1 MGNNKI
7 WQGNSTF
14 ILAAAGSAVG
24 LGNIWKFPYMVGSNG
39 GSAFVII
46 YLICIFAIGF
56 PVMVSEI
63 LIGKYVRKSP
73 INSLK
78 KLSEEFKLNT
88 NWKFLGILGAL
99 AGVTILS
106 YYSVFA
112 GMAFSYV
119 FKIFPQ
125 SLENP
130 SQYSSDYFL
139 YLSSSPLNLVFW
151 HTIFLFFT
159 SIIVGLGVVRGIG
172 RSVNVLMPF
181 LFFFIILVSIY
192 SSYIGDLEKT
202 ISFLFN
208 PDFSVITPQIVIS
221 AMGQAF
227 FSLSVG
233 MGAIMA
239 YGAYMPEKQMI
250 GKTVLV
256 IILLDTF
263 VALAAGIAIFPIV
276 FSNSSLQIS
285 AGPGLIF
292 ETLPVAFY
300 SLPLGS
306 IFSCIF
312 FILITIAALS
322 SSISLLE
329 PFTAWI
335 EETGKMNR
343 ISIVFFLSILIW
355 ILGLGSIF
363 SFNIWSELKL
373 FGLTFLGLLDYLTNN
388 IMLPLGGF
396 FVTVLI
402 GWVLPK
408 EFLKEHLKLTE
419 TFFYWFYLTLRFI
432 APSSIILIFL
442 YSAF

>member
-1 MGNNKI
+1 MSTNKI
-7 WQGNSTF
+7 WQKNTTF

-46 YLICIFAIGF
+46 YLVCILAIGF
-56 PVMVSEI
+56 PVMVSEV

-73 INSLK
+73 INSLNH
-78 KLSEEFKLNT
+78 LSQEFNLNI

-112 GMAFSYV
+112 GMAFSYI
-119 FKIFPQ
+119 FKVFPQ
-125 SLENP
+125 GLENP
-130 SQYSSDYFL
+130 SQYSSEYF
-139 YLSSSPLNLVFW
+139 YNLSSSPLNLIFW

-192 SSYIGDLEKT
+192 SSFIGDFKST
-202 ISFLFN
+202 ILFLFN
-208 PDFSVITPQIVIS
+208 PDFSVITPQIVVS

-227 FSLSVG
+227 FSLSIG

-250 GKTVLV
+250 GKTVLI
-256 IILLDTF
+256 IILLDTL

-276 FSNSSLQIS
+276 FNNPSLEIT

-300 SLPLGS
+300 SLPSGS
-306 IFSCIF
+306 IFSSIF
-312 FILITIAALS
+312 FILISIAALS

-329 PFTAWI
+329 PFTAWV
-335 EETGKMNR
+335 EEKGKLR
-343 ISIVFFLSILIW
+343 RSSIVLFLSLLIW
-355 ILGLGSIF
+355 LLGLGSIF
-363 SFNIWSELKL
+363 SFNVWSEFKI
-373 FGLTFLGLLDYLTNN
+373 FGLNFLEFLDYITNN

-396 FVTVLI
+396 SVAILI
-402 GWVLPK
+402 GWVMPEK
-408 EFLKEHLKLTE
+408 FLKENLMLRKN
-419 TFFYWFYLTLRFI
+419 FFKWFYFSLKFV
-432 APSSIILIFL
+432 APISIILIFL
-442 YSAF
+442 YSVF

>member
-1 MGNNKI
+1 MSSNKI
-7 WQGNSTF
+7 WQGNTTF

-39 GSAFVII
+39 GSAFVVI
-46 YLICIFAIGF
+46 YLICILAIGF

-63 LIGKYVRKSP
+63 LIGKYYRKSP
-73 INSLK
+73 INSLNI
-78 KLSEEFKLNT
+78 LSQEFKLT
-88 NWKFLGILGAL
+88 INWKFLGILGAF
-99 AGVTILS
+99 AGATILS

-112 GMAFSYV
+112 GIAFSYV
-119 FKIFPQ
+119 FKVFPQ
-125 SLENP
+125 GLENP
-130 SQYSSDYFL
+130 SQYSSNYFL
-139 YLSSSPLNLVFW
+139 NLSSSPLNLILW
-151 HTIFLFFT
+151 HTIFLLLT
-159 SIIVGLGVVRGIG
+159 SIIVGLGVVKGIG
-172 RSVNVLMPF
+172 RSVNILMPF
-181 LFFFIILVSIY
+181 LFFFIILISIY
-192 SSYIGDLEKT
+192 SSVIGDFKST
-202 ISFLFN
+202 VSFLFN
-208 PDFSVITPQIVIS
+208 PDFSLITPQIVIS

-227 FSLSVG
+227 FSLSIG

-250 GKTVLV
+250 GKTVLM

-276 FSNSSLQIS
+276 FSNTSLEIT

-306 IFSCIF
+306 IFSSMF
-312 FILITIAALS
+312 FILISIAALS

-335 EETGKMNR
+335 EEIGKLNR
-343 ISIVFFLSILIW
+343 FLIVFMIGTLIW

-363 SFNIWSELKL
+363 SFSVWSDLRL
-373 FGLTFLGLLDYLTNN
+373 FGLNFLELLDYVTNN

-396 FVTVLI
+396 FIAILI
-402 GWVLPK
+402 GWVVPK
-408 EFLKEHLKLTE
+408 NFLKDNLKLSKKL
-419 TFFYWFYLTLRFI
+419 FNLFYFSLRFL
-432 APSSIILIFL
+432 APSSIALIFL
-442 YSAF
+442 YLVS

>member
-1 MGNNKI
+1 MSNNKI

-39 GSAFVII
+39 GSAFVVI

-78 KLSEEFKLNT
+78 KLSEEFELDIS
-88 NWKFLGILGAL
+88 WKYLGILGAL

-130 SQYSSDYFL
+130 SQYSSEYFL
-139 YLSSSPLNLVFW
+139 NLSSSPFNLVFW
-151 HTIFLFFT
+151 HTIFLFLT
-159 SIIVGLGVVRGIG
+159 SIIVGLGVIRGIG
-172 RSVNVLMPF
+172 RSVNILMPF
-181 LFFFIILVSIY
+181 LFFFIILISIY

-202 ISFLFN
+202 IAFLFK
-208 PDFSVITPQIVIS
+208 PDFSLITPQIVIS

-250 GKTVLV
+250 GKTVLT

-263 VALAAGIAIFPIV
+263 VALAAGLAIFPIV
-276 FSNSSLQIS
+276 FSNTSLQIT

-312 FILITIAALS
+312 FILVTIAALS

-335 EETGKMNR
+335 EENGKMNR
-343 ISIVFFLSILIW
+343 ASIVFILGILIW

-363 SFNIWSELKL
+363 SFNIWSDLKL
-373 FGLTFLGLLDYLTNN
+373 FGLTFLGILDYLTNN

-408 EFLKEHLKLTE
+408 DFLKEHLKLNK
-419 TFFYWFYLTLRFI
+419 TFFNWFYFILRFI